1 MVDRRRGWAVR
12 WPHCCHSSLTF
23 SKPLTASFL
32 YGTRQNSNN
41 APSYCPQPLTSFH
54 PFSVLIYWMFCL
66 FLKELGSFLPPTMNL
81 TTVVKIDP
89 GPPESV
95 VRKLSLTR
103 KGVNNKQ
110 DNMQVTVFETPSR
123 ISHQE
128 DNLLPDWPD
137 ILVNMFITSSRGLF
151 SSHANQPVSFSS
163 FTFRNS
169 CSSQHRIL
177 ITKIA
182 KNYGELRLYL
192 TYELTQQAAAVSW
205 IRT

>member
-12 WPHCCHSSLTF
+12 QPHCCHSSLTF

-41 APSYCPQPLTSFH
+41 APSYCSQPLTSLLYQSSSTECFVC
-54 PFSVLIYWMFCL
+54 FW
-66 FLKELGSFLPPTMNL
+66 KNWEAFLPPMMNL
-81 TTVVKIDP
+81 STVVKIDL

-103 KGVNNKQ
+103 KGVKHAGHE
-110 DNMQVTVFETPSR
+110 VIVFETPSR

-137 ILVNMFITSSRGLF
+137 ILVNMFITSSHGLS

-163 FTFRNS
+163 FTFRN
-169 CSSQHRIL
+169 
-177 ITKIA
+177 
-182 KNYGELRLYL
+182 
-192 TYELTQQAAAVSW
+192 
-205 IRT
+205 